1 VDKIQ
6 AKFNQKTA
14 REAPKGPV
22 HKQTMSYCEN
32 EIRPL
37 LDLLKNQDTSQ
48 AIKMS
53 LKRFLIISLISTFEF
68 YFKYMAS
75 NYVDSNNV
83 DLTNLFS
90 DEICFKLSD
99 LDATL
104 KDNIIT
110 KGNILLSSVKF
121 SDLHQINSFIS
132 NLLEI
137 DLFKYLYSEN
147 TNDKCKMM
155 IRNAPPIDINYE
167 HLFKA
172 YELRNKIVHG
182 LSDVPYSYTHI
193 LNLWDNAMNIF
204 EIANTIFM
212 LPEQLQQ
219 FRLLYRRK
227 TSKK

>member
-1 VDKIQ
+1 MNKIHP
-6 AKFNQKTA
+6 KFNQKTA

-22 HKQTMSYCEN
+22 YKQTVRYCED

-147 TNDKCKMM
+147 TK
-155 IRNAPPIDINYE
+155 INV
-167 HLFKA
+167 
-172 YELRNKIVHG
+172 R
-182 LSDVPYSYTHI
+182 
-193 LNLWDNAMNIF
+193 
-204 EIANTIFM
+204 
-212 LPEQLQQ
+212 
-219 FRLLYRRK
+219 
-227 TSKK
+227 